1 MKNGIIN
8 LSVLC
13 LLAGTASSCS
23 TMTFDEHEEKY
34 RDLSVDNILNS
45 DNLSDEKRTLLN
57 STFNQQAVA
66 EAAAGDHVNSEK
78 HARMALK
85 LDANNVDARYSLAEA
100 LLAQGR
106 YEEADPIFAKLSEE
120 SPSAKVSQGYGLTLL
135 AQNKT
140 ALAQTWLNRA
150 VAEEPELWRAWNGLG
165 VIYDMSQSWKL
176 AEQAF
181 KAGIA
186 IEGHNPTLN
195 NNLGLSYMRQN
206 RFTEAI
212 IAFENVQTL
221 QNGRDQAHMN
231 YRTALA
237 MNGDI
242 EKAISGATDTQ
253 VAQLYNNLGVAAIKS
268 GKHGQA
274 IEYLKKAIA
283 INPSYYPN
291 AVKNLE
297 IAKSAFP

>member
-1 MKNGIIN
+1 MKTGMIKI
-8 LSVLC
+8 SVLC
-13 LLAGTASSCS
+13 LLAGAASSCG

-34 RDLSVDNILNS
+34 RDLSVNDLLNA
-45 DNLSDEKRTLLN
+45 DNLSDERRELLN
-57 STFNQQAVA
+57 TTFNQQAVT

-78 HARMALK
+78 HARMSLK
-85 LDANNVDARYSLAEA
+85 LDANDVNARYSLAEA
-100 LLAQGR
+100 LLAQGK
-106 YEEADPIFAKLSEE
+106 YGEAETIFAKLTED

-135 AQNKT
+135 ARKNT
-140 ALAQTWLNRA
+140 SSAQTWLNSA
-150 VAEEPELWRAWNGLG
+150 VAEEPQLWRAWNGLG
-165 VIYDMSQSWKL
+165 VIYDMSQSWAL

-186 IEGHNPTLN
+186 IDGHNPTLN

-221 QNGRDQAHMN
+221 QNGQDQAHMN

-237 MNGDI
+237 MNGDM
-242 EKAISGATDTQ
+242 EKAVSGATDTQ

-268 GKHGQA
+268 GEPGKA
-274 IEYLKKAIA
+274 IEYLKKAIS

-297 IAKSAFP
+297 IAKSSLS